1 LDCLITLKNQD
12 HQSGH
17 STRMASSRTTEPWS
31 ELFVNIT
38 IPRVTEIILDY
49 LMDPTVLPGELHD
62 LMPLRLVNKS
72 LRDIIDNYEPVWH
85 CFDDEQPLLMPT
97 LFGHVH
103 NIERLLAKGADV
115 NKPGEESRW
124 EVDWA
129 RPPTPLQ
136 LAARYGVLSSAK
148 MLVENGADMTP
159 GKKYE
164 QQKENYN
171 THDSSDEEEIEDE
184 ELRKI
189 LDNDFHETLNDPL
202 QLAAEHGHIPLIE
215 FFLENGVD
223 INAKDAR
230 GHTPL
235 FAACEGALKESA
247 MWLIER
253 GADVFA
259 SAESNDAEWT
269 DCMTMAFDMVGWK
282 DVYKAMRQAGAR
294 AAKKPRKE

>member
-1 LDCLITLKNQD
+1 
-12 HQSGH
+12 
-17 STRMASSRTTEPWS
+17 MASSRTTEPWS
-31 ELFVNIT
+31 ELFGPNIT
-38 IPRVTEIILDY
+38 IPRVTENILDY
-49 LMDPTVLPGELHD
+49 LMDPTVLPGELYD

-72 LRDIIDNYEPVWH
+72 LRDIVDNYEPVWH

-115 NKPGEESRW
+115 NKRGEETRW
-124 EVDWA
+124 HYLDWA
-129 RPPTPLQ
+129 RSPTPLQ

-184 ELRKI
+184 
-189 LDNDFHETLNDPL
+189 DDFHDTLNDPM

-235 FAACEGALKESA
+235 FAACEGASKESA

-259 SAESNDAEWT
+259 SAQSNDAEWT
-269 DCMTMAFDMVGWK
+269 ECMTMAFDISGWK
-282 DVYKAMRQAGAR
+282 DVYEAMWQAGAK